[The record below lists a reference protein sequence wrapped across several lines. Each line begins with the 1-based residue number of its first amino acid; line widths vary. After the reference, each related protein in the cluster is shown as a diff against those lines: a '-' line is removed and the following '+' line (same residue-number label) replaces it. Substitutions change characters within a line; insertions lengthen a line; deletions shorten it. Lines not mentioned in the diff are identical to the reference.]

1 MYRFLFVIIFC
12 SFAIYPQHQE
22 KVDFLHAAIEIRP
35 NLKEKRIDGQV
46 LYSFK
51 VLERVDSVWL
61 DARNMEFAEV
71 RLDGKSI
78 DIHYADG
85 KLALGHSFEKRST
98 HELLIRYSCSP
109 KQTVYFFDLENEKS
123 YNSSNS
129 SMNPVAE
136 RSRSQVWT
144 QGQGKYTSH
153 WLPSFD
159 AMEEKVEFDMDI
171 TVDTGFEVIANG
183 ILLQR
188 ETTDEVSTWQF
199 DMEKPMS
206 SYLLAFVIGEYDRQE
221 LMSDS
226 GIAIENYFYPEDS
239 LRVEPTYRY
248 TKEIFDF
255 FETEIGVA
263 YPWQNYKQVPVHDF
277 LYAGMENTGATIFS
291 DAYVIDSTAF
301 IDRNYVNINA
311 HEMAHQWFG
320 NLVTEKDGNHHWLH
334 EGFATYYAYL
344 AEKELFGADHFYWKL
359 LDTAQQLEELSKSGK
374 GESLLDPKA
383 SSLTFYEKGAWA
395 LVMLREEVGD
405 EAFRIAV
412 ANYLEKYAFKN
423 VRVAEFLQEIEIT
436 AREDLNDFKSKWLD
450 STEFH
455 WDDAKT
461 YLARKNE
468 SLKNYFLLQVHV
480 DSSTV
485 LDNEKLMGFWNQETP
500 VAFKTHLLFEHFNQI
515 PESTVHKIFE
525 NENFLEV
532 RQALAM
538 SIPKVT
544 PEFKVNFESFLQDKS
559 YLTQEY
565 ALFKLW
571 EAFPEDRTRYLNE
584 LEDVVGLPNKNVRLL
599 WLALALVT
607 PEYNPAQKQEYL
619 NELVYYTDANFNPE
633 VRQGAFQYLFQINGL
648 TDTALKNLIGAT
660 DHHSWQFRSYV
671 RNLLD
676 KLLKDAEL
684 KNRLVAVAQK
694 LKETDLRYL
703 KTKIELP

>member
-1 MYRFLFVIIFC
+1 MNMYRFLFLILIC

-22 KVDFLHAAIEIRP
+22 KVDFLHATIEIRP
-35 NLKEKRIDGQV
+35 NLSEKRIDGQV
-46 LYSFK
+46 LYTFK
-51 VLERVDSVWL
+51 VLENVDSVWL
-61 DARNMEFAEV
+61 DAKNMEFAEV

-78 DIHYADG
+78 GIRYADE
-85 KLALGHSFEKRST
+85 KLTIGHSFEKGSS

-109 KQTVYFFDLENEKS
+109 KQTVYFMGQGPSLGS
-123 YNSSNS
+123 G
-129 SMNPVAE
+129 
-136 RSRSQVWT
+136 QVWT
-144 QGQGKYTSH
+144 QGQAKYTSH

-159 AMEEKVEFDMDI
+159 DMEEKVQFDMDI
-171 TVDTGFEVIANG
+171 TVDKGFEVIANG

-188 ETTDEVSTWQF
+188 ETRDEVSTWQF

-206 SYLLAFVIGEYDRQE
+206 SYLLAFVIGKYDKQE

-226 GIAIENYFYPEDS
+226 GVVIENYFYPEDS

-255 FETEIGVA
+255 LETEIGVA

-359 LDTAQQLEELSKSGK
+359 FDTAQQLEELSKSGK

-405 EAFRIAV
+405 DAFRKGV
-412 ANYLEKYAFKN
+412 ASYLEKYAFKN
-423 VRVAEFLQEIEIT
+423 VTVHDFLREIELASGKDLTLFKNDWLANTHFLWDRAKEYLMKNNHSVRMYFVNKHMNDLSWLNEDFAVEAKRQLIKEYPVAAEIQLIRVFRNSAIEIRQEGAKKIEKLPKELKEYMEPLLKDNSYIT
-436 AREDLNDFKSKWLD
+436 QELMLFHLWNNFDEDRD
-450 STEFH
+450 
-455 WDDAKT
+455 T
-461 YLARKNE
+461 YLDTT
-468 SLKNYFLLQVHV
+468 SHV
-480 DSSTV
+480 
-485 LDNEKLMGFWNQETP
+485 
-500 VAFKTHLLFEHFNQI
+500 I
-515 PESTVHKIFE
+515 
-525 NENFLEV
+525 
-532 RQALAM
+532 
-538 SIPKVT
+538 
-544 PEFKVNFESFLQDKS
+544 
-559 YLTQEY
+559 
-565 ALFKLW
+565 
-571 EAFPEDRTRYLNE
+571 
-584 LEDVVGLPNKNVRLL
+584 GLPSKNVRLL

-607 PEYNPAQKQEYL
+607 PEYNTSQKQQYL
-619 NELVYYTDANFNPE
+619 EELVHYTDSSYNPE
-633 VRQGAFQYLFQINGL
+633 VRQAAFQYLFQINGL
-648 TDTALKNLIGAT
+648 TDTVLKNLILAT

-676 KLLKDAEL
+676 EILKNSEL
-684 KNRLVAVAQK
+684 KNRMIAVAQK
-694 LKETDLRYL
+694 LKDADLRYL
-703 KTKIELP
+703 KTKTELP

>member
-35 NLKEKRIDGQV
+35 ILNEKRIDGQV
-46 LYSFK
+46 LYTFK

-78 DIHYADG
+78 GIGYADG
-85 KLALGHSFEKRST
+85 KLTIGHSFEKGST

-109 KQTVYFFDLENEKS
+109 KQTVYFIDLENEKS
-123 YNSSNS
+123 YNSSNNN
-129 SMNPVAE
+129 MNLVAE

-188 ETTDEVSTWQF
+188 ETKDEVTKWQF
-199 DMEKPMS
+199 DMVKPMS
-206 SYLLAFVIGEYDRQE
+206 SYLLAFVIGEYDKQE
-221 LMSDS
+221 LMSES
-226 GIAIENYFYPEDS
+226 GVALENYFYPEDS

-344 AEKELFGADHFYWKL
+344 AEKQLFGADHFYWKL
-359 LDTAQQLEELSKSGK
+359 FDTAHQLEELSESGK

-405 EAFRIAV
+405 DAFRKGV
-412 ANYLEKYAFKN
+412 ASYLEKYAFKN
-423 VRVAEFLQEIEIT
+423 VTVQDFLREMEI
-436 AREDLNDFKSKWLD
+436 ASKKNLNDFKSKWLD

-461 YLARKNE
+461 YLTGKNE
-468 SLKNYFLLQVHV
+468 SLKNYFYLQDQI
-480 DSSTV
+480 DSSDG
-485 LDNEKLMGFWNQETP
+485 LDNEKLMGLWNQETP
-500 VAFKTHLLFEHFNQI
+500 VPFKTQLLFEDFNQI
-515 PESTVHKIFE
+515 PESTIHKISA
-525 NENFLEV
+525 NENSLEV

-544 PEFKVNFESFLQDKS
+544 PEFKTYFEPFLQDKS

-571 EAFPEDRTRYLNE
+571 EAFPENRVVYLNK

-619 NELVYYTDANFNPE
+619 AELVHYSDPNFNPE

-648 TDTALKNLIGAT
+648 TDTALRNLILAT

-676 KLLKDAEL
+676 ELLKDAEL

-694 LKETDLRYL
+694 LKDADLRYL